1 MDPEINAARADDLT
15 TLHHPVRRRMLEFLN
30 LHGPSTVGAIA
41 AGLGQQVGSV
51 SHHMKTLEKA
61 GFVEP
66 APELARDRRESV
78 WRGLPRRMSWSI
90 TDFADS
96 PTDTLLATAA
106 ERANLQHHADKVSGW
121 LTDRDEHDTT
131 WLDAAF
137 STELWA
143 TATAGELSDLADRV
157 QDLFMSWTEEVRA
170 NTAGEDG
177 AEDGAERGPRTPVFV
192 FTHGNPARS

>member
-1 MDPEINAARADDLT
+1 MDQEIGTASTDDLT
-15 TLHHPVRRRMLEFLN
+15 TLHHPVRRRMMEFLN
-30 LHGPSTVGAIA
+30 LHGPSTVGAVA
-41 AGLGQQVGSV
+41 AGLGQQVGSI

-78 WRGLPRRMSWSI
+78 WRGLPRRLSWSI

-106 ERANLQHHADKVSGW
+106 ERSNLQHHADKVSGW
-121 LTDRDEHDTT
+121 FAERDEHDTV
-131 WLDAAF
+131 WVDAAF

-157 QDLFMSWTEEVRA
+157 QELFMTWTEEVRA
-170 NTAGEDG
+170 TAA
-177 AEDGAERGPRTPVFV
+177 AEDEAERGLRTPVFV
-192 FTHGNPARS
+192 FVHGNPARP